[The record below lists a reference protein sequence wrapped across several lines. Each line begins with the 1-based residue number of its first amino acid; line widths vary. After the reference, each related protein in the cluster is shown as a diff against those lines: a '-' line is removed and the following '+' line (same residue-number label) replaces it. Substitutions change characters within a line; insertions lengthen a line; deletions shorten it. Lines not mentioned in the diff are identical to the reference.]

1 MKEKY
6 HKRISKRL
14 KKYWDFDQLKD
25 KQLQIVE
32 ALMDKKDVVG
42 LLPTGYGKSM
52 TYLIPPLIKKD
63 NVYHKS
69 FDIFNGRSKGKTD

>member
-1 MKEKY
+1 MKDKY

-14 KKYWDFDQLKD
+14 KKYWGFDCLKD
-25 KQLQIVE
+25 KQLEIVE

-52 TYLIPPLIKKD
+52 TYLIPPLIKKG
-63 NVYHKS
+63 NVYY
-69 FDIFNGRSKGKTD
+69 